1 MVALNQLVL
10 VCLTY
15 VVFLFGV
22 AFMAERAALRGR
34 GQALLRSPIVYT
46 LSMSIYCT
54 AWTFYGA
61 VGYAARSGL
70 EYLTIYLGPSLVMV
84 GWWWVLRR
92 LVRIGRSQRVTSIA
106 DLISSRYGKS
116 NVLAIAVTV
125 MAVIGVTPYIALQLQ
140 SVVLSLSIFAASD
153 TGLTAGEDS
162 FNATRAALWVA
173 AGLAVFT
180 VIFGTRNLNVNERH
194 HGIVI
199 AVAVEAVVK
208 LVALLAV
215 GIFVVWGLAGGLGE
229 TLARIDA
236 SAIGTW
242 EVQGSRWAAL
252 TMLSAAAFLCLP
264 RMFQVMVVEND
275 DERHLQIASWAFP
288 AYLMLIS
295 LFVVPIAVVGLD
307 LMPQGANPDLFVLS
321 LPLSQNQNGL
331 AMLSFLGGFSS
342 ATSMVIVA
350 TLALSTMVSNHIV
363 MPIWLAF
370 GKGGATQSGDVR
382 NVVIRARRVSILII
396 ISLGFFYYRASG
408 GSGALAAIGT
418 ISFGGVAQF
427 LPALMGGLFW
437 RGATRMGALCGL
449 GVGFALWV
457 FTMLLPSFGPDVFLS
472 REVFSQGLLGLEWLR
487 PQALFGL
494 EGLDPTVHAV
504 FWSLTL
510 NALVFIVVSLFT
522 FPDPIERLQGAQFV
536 NVLQHGAP
544 TRGWTA
550 SVAGS
555 EDLMIMAQRILGA
568 REAQAFFRAEAEA
581 QGLAGQLPE
590 PTPAFVQALERELAA
605 SVGAATAHAMVSQ
618 IVGGT
623 SVSVQDLLAV
633 ADESAQMLEYSSQLE
648 LKSRELSETAEQLRA
663 ANEKLTQLSLQK
675 DAFLSQISH
684 ELRTPM
690 TSIRSFSEILRDAGA
705 MEEADKTRYASII
718 HSETIRLTR
727 LLDDLLDLSV
737 LENGQVSLHL
747 GQERLSSILDRALTT
762 ALAGTDRRMAVEVG
776 PGTKGIV
783 LQTDLDRLVQ
793 VFINLISN
801 AQKYCHAEEPKLTI
815 TARRTGKGLT
825 IDFVDNGAGIAPDEQ
840 AVIFEKFYRVTGSQ
854 GDGAGLGLA
863 ICQEIMA
870 RLGGRITYVTGKE
883 GAAFRV
889 NLPRSALV
897 EEPAGAA
904 AEQRPDQLV

>member
-1 MVALNQLVL
+1 MVALNQLIL

-15 VVFLFGV
+15 VVILFGL
-22 AFMAERAALRGR
+22 AFMAERAAVR
-34 GQALLRSPIVYT
+34 GQGSAILRSPLIYT
-46 LSMSIYCT
+46 LSLSIYCT

-70 EYLTIYLGPSLVMV
+70 EYLTIYLGPSLVMI
-84 GWWWVLRR
+84 GWWWTLRR
-92 LVRIGRSQRVTSIA
+92 MVRIGRSQRVTSIA

-116 NVLAIAVTV
+116 NVLAIAVTL

-140 SVVLSLSIFAASD
+140 SVVLSLSIFAA
-153 TGLTAGEDS
+153 TEGGAAADS
-162 FNATRAALWVA
+162 FNPAQAAFWVA

-180 VIFGTRNLNVNERH
+180 VLFGTRNLNVNERH
-194 HGIVI
+194 HGVVI

-208 LVALLAV
+208 LFALVAV

-229 TLARIDA
+229 TLARIDN

-275 DERHLQIASWAFP
+275 DERYLQIASWAFP

-307 LMPQGANPDLFVLS
+307 LLPAGSNPDLFVLS
-321 LPLSQNQNGL
+321 LPLSQGQNGL

-363 MPIWLAF
+363 MPVWLTRRQ
-370 GKGGATQSGDVR
+370 GGAMQSGDVR
-382 NVVIRARRVSILII
+382 SVVILARRLSILII
-396 ISLGFFYYRASG
+396 IALGFFYYRLSG
-408 GSGALAAIGT
+408 GGAALAAIGT

-427 LPALMGGLFW
+427 LPALMGGIFW
-437 RGATRMGALCGL
+437 RGATRLGALG
-449 GVGFALWV
+449 GMGTGFAIWF
-457 FTMLLPSFGPDVFLS
+457 FTMLLPSFGTDAALS
-472 REVFSQGLLGLEWLR
+472 KEVFEQGLLGLSWLR
-487 PQALFGL
+487 PHALFGI

-504 FWSLTL
+504 FWSLSL
-510 NALVFIVVSLFT
+510 NVLVFLTLSIFS

-536 NVLQHGAP
+536 NVLEHAGTA
-544 TRGWTA
+544 RGWTA

-568 REAQAFFRAEAEA
+568 SEAQLFFRNEAA
-581 QGLAGQLPE
+581 SQGRAGLLPE
-590 PTPAFVQALERELAA
+590 PTPAFLQGLERELAA
-605 SVGAATAHAMVSQ
+605 SVGAATAHAMVGQ
-618 IVGGT
+618 IVGGS

-633 ADESAQMLEYSSQLE
+633 ADESQQMLEYSSQLE
-648 LKSRELSETAEQLRA
+648 LKSRELSETADQLRV

-690 TSIRSFSEILRDAGA
+690 TSIRSFSEILRDADKMG
-705 MEEADKTRYASII
+705 EADKTRYASII

-737 LENGQVSLHL
+737 LENGQVSLHM
-747 GQERLSSILDRALTT
+747 GRDTLDRVLQRAVTT
-762 ALAGTDRRMAVEVG
+762 ALAGDAPAIEIEVV
-776 PGTKGIV
+776 PSASPIM
-783 LQTDLDRLVQ
+783 LNTDLDRLVQ
-793 VFINLISN
+793 VFINLITN
-801 AQKYCHAEEPKLTI
+801 ARKYCQSETPRLTI
-815 TARRTGKGLT
+815 TSHMHADGLAVH
-825 IDFVDNGAGIAPDEQ
+825 FVDNGAGIAADER
-840 AVIFEKFYRVTGSQ
+840 AVIFEKFYRVTGSE

-863 ICQEIMA
+863 ICLEIMV
-870 RLGGRITYVTGKE
+870 RLGGRISYLTGRQ
-883 GAAFRV
+883 GAAFEV
-889 NLPRSALV
+889 FLPSSALAEKPSMV
-897 EEPAGAA
+897 EVAA
-904 AEQRPDQLV
+904 RS

>member
-10 VCLTY
+10 VCLAY

-22 AFMAERAALRGR
+22 AFLAERAALRGR
-34 GQALLRSPIVYT
+34 GGALLRSPIVYT
-46 LSMSIYCT
+46 LSLSIYCT

-70 EYLTIYLGPSLVMV
+70 EYLTIYLGPSLVMI
-84 GWWWVLRR
+84 GWWWGLRR

-116 NVLAIAVTV
+116 NVLAIAVTL

-140 SVVLSLSIFAASD
+140 SVVLSLSIFAAPEMGADQSES
-153 TGLTAGEDS
+153 GFS
-162 FNATRAALWVA
+162 AAKAAFWVA

-180 VIFGTRNLNVNERH
+180 VLFGTRNLNVNERH
-194 HGIVI
+194 HGVVI

-215 GIFVVWGLAGGLGE
+215 GIFVVWGLAGGMGQ

-236 SAIGTW
+236 AEIGAW
-242 EVQGSRWAAL
+242 DVQGSRWVAL

-288 AYLMLIS
+288 AYLMLMS

-307 LMPQGANPDLFVLS
+307 VLPAGSNPDLFVLS

-363 MPIWLAF
+363 MPVWLAVRQ
-370 GKGGATQSGDVR
+370 GGATQSGDVR
-382 NVVIRARRVSILII
+382 SVVIRARRLSILFI

-427 LPALMGGLFW
+427 LPALMGGIFW
-437 RGATRMGALCGL
+437 RGATRLGALCGL
-449 GVGFALWV
+449 GTGFALWF
-457 FTMLLPSFGPDVFLS
+457 FTMLLPSFGVDAALS
-472 REVFSQGLLGLEWLR
+472 KEVFEQGLMGLSWLR
-487 PQALFGL
+487 PHALFGI

-504 FWSLTL
+504 VWSLAL
-510 NALVFIVVSLFT
+510 NTLVFLFVSIFT

-536 NVLQHGAP
+536 NVLEHGAP

-555 EDLMIMAQRILGA
+555 EDLMIMSQRILGA
-568 REAQAFFRAEAEA
+568 SEAQAFFRAEAKA
-581 QGLAGQLPE
+581 QGLAGHLPE
-590 PTPAFVQALERELAA
+590 PTPTFVQGLERELAA

-648 LKSRELSETAEQLRA
+648 LKSRELSETAAQLRA

-747 GQERLSSILDRALTT
+747 GQEPLYSVLDRALTT
-762 ALAGTDRRMAVEVG
+762 SLAGAERAMQVEIT
-776 PGTKGIV
+776 PGAENVV
-783 LQTDLDRLVQ
+783 LNTDLDRLVQ

-801 AQKYCHAEEPKLTI
+801 AQKYCHADIPKLII
-815 TARRTGKGLT
+815 TPQITERGLS
-825 IDFVDNGAGIAPDEQ
+825 IDFVDNGEGIATDEH
-840 AVIFEKFYRVTGSQ
+840 AVIFEKFYRVTGAQ
-854 GDGAGLGLA
+854 GEGAGLGLA

-870 RLGGRITYVTGKE
+870 RLGGQIAYLKGRS

-889 NLPRSALV
+889 SLPNAALDDS
-897 EEPAGAA
+897 PRAKATAA
-904 AEQRPDQLV
+904 S